1 MSVQGGFNQILLPQ
15 NFKTC
20 KCWCALQWR
29 TPVDFSRPDLWH
41 HLSWCMIARECL
53 GFPWEFYQQNCL
65 I

>member
-1 MSVQGGFNQILLPQ
+1 MQMSVQGGFNQILLPQ

-41 HLSWCMIARECL
+41 HLSWCM
-53 GFPWEFYQQNCL
+53 
-65 I
+65 